1 MTTKS
6 TDIIPALSVGVFD
19 ATPVG
24 LIVADGPAPEFEVWL
39 TYGRALR
46 RVKGALK
53 FVLGDWLNFGEAAYG
68 EKYSQALALW
78 PESNY
83 GSLANTAYVCSNV
96 SISCRHEN
104 LTFEH
109 HYTVAK
115 LEQDK
120 QMELLDLAEENDWTV
135 GELRKQRDIDIE
147 GFATERHIT
156 CPDCRHVFPLKGAT
170 YTTVEVSE

>member
-1 MTTKS
+1 MS
-6 TDIIPALSVGVFD
+6 NNLIPALSIGQFG
-19 ATPVG
+19 ATSVG
-24 LIVADGPAPEFEVWL
+24 LIVADGPAPAFEIWL

-68 EKYSQALALW
+68 EKYSQALTLW

-96 SISCRHEN
+96 DISCRHEN

-115 LEQDK
+115 LDPDK
-120 QMELLDLAEENDWTV
+120 QKELLDLAEENDWTV
-135 GELRKQRDIDIE
+135 SELRKHRDIDIE
-147 GFATERHIT
+147 GFSTERHIT
-156 CPDCRHVFPLKGAT
+156 CPECRHVFPIKGAT
-170 YTTVEVSE
+170 YTIVEVSE